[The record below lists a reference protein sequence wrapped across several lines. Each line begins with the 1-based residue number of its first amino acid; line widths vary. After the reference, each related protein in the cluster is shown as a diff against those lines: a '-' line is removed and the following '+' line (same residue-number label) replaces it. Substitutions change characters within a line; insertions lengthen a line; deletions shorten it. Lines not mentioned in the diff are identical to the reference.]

1 MCEAFEVQ
9 SVSTVTCPNFLSSVV
24 ETSLLRV
31 ARAGPAK
38 EDDERSKA
46 PEAPIKAPEAP
57 IRAPEAANGLGDPR
71 IGALEGERFSARIW
85 EVRSSCFLGPLF
97 RGLMSESRT
106 WASAPN
112 TSSMFVSR
120 TLRDL

>member
-9 SVSTVTCPNFLSSVV
+9 SVSTVTCPNFLSSVA

-31 ARAGPAK
+31 ARADPAK

-57 IRAPEAANGLGDPR
+57 IKAPDAANGLGDPR
-71 IGALEGERFSARIW
+71 IGALEGERFSAMIW

-112 TSSMFVSR
+112 ASSMFVSR
-120 TLRDL
+120 PLRDL

>member
-31 ARAGPAK
+31 ARADPAK

-46 PEAPIKAPEAP
+46 PEAPIKAAEAPIKAPEPP

-71 IGALEGERFSARIW
+71 IGALEGERFST
-85 EVRSSCFLGPLF
+85 RSLEA
-97 RGLMSESRT
+97 MSS
-106 WASAPN
+106 
-112 TSSMFVSR
+112 
-120 TLRDL
+120 

>member
-31 ARAGPAK
+31 ARADPAK

-46 PEAPIKAPEAP
+46 AEPP